1 MATCL
6 GPGRVRFAQFEFDR
20 ATGELYR
27 EGTRIRLQEQPAQ
40 ILSALLEQPGDIV
53 TRDRLRERLWSADTF
68 VDYEHGLNTAV
79 KKLRQALGD
88 SAEAP
93 AFIETLARRGY
104 RFIGQAETLA
114 ITDTAAL
121 PVPEGSAIPAPPAP
135 GRRWQRTSAGAVVVA
150 LVALGAGVAWRTG
163 TRGPTPVTSDAG
175 RMPTTQLAV
184 IPFHVLTE
192 DREEASYLGTGL
204 ADAIT
209 TRLAGTRRIGIRPTA
224 AALPFSNPSAPPAAV
239 AASLGVEHL
248 VVGTVQLSEQAY
260 RVTVQLV
267 RADGVAVWG
276 HTYAEPRSALLDLQD
291 RVAEQVVAALR
302 IELAGPDRARLHTR
316 YTDNAAAY
324 DLYLRGRSLL
334 VNYTEANMRAAITQ
348 FEQALA
354 LDPKYALARSG
365 IANACAWFSVRY
377 AHAAEAIAWAKRA
390 DVEARLALEEDGS
403 LADAHLAIA
412 NAAGTV
418 YGGFEWNI
426 VLDRS
431 AAALALDPS
440 LDLAHLARMRAYYHL
455 GLFEEATREGDAAAR
470 LNPGRS
476 VELDRLRVA
485 LLLFDGHFTEAV
497 ERAEPLLAPT
507 DFAAVRHYLG
517 LARYYAGDAS
527 GGRAMLATTILSNV
541 PDPRCAG
548 LAGLDRSRHRPGA

>member
-121 PVPEGSAIPAPPAP
+121 PVPEASAIPAPPAP

-209 TRLAGTRRIGIRPTA
+209 TRLAGTRRIGVRPTA

-354 LDPKYALARSG
+354 LDPKYRVGPLGHRERVCMVQCPVHTRGRSHRVGQAGGCRGPAGARG
-365 IANACAWFSVRY
+365 G
-377 AHAAEAIAWAKRA
+377 
-390 DVEARLALEEDGS
+390 RLAGRRPP
-403 LADAHLAIA
+403 
-412 NAAGTV
+412 G
-418 YGGFEWNI
+418 
-426 VLDRS
+426 DRE
-431 AAALALDPS
+431 
-440 LDLAHLARMRAYYHL
+440 R
-455 GLFEEATREGDAAAR
+455 
-470 LNPGRS
+470 GRHG
-476 VELDRLRVA
+476 VRRLRVEHRA
-485 LLLFDGHFTEAV
+485 GSQRRRAGPGPLTGSRSPGPHARLLPS
-497 ERAEPLLAPT
+497 RP
-507 DFAAVRHYLG
+507 VRGSH
-517 LARYYAGDAS
+517 ARG
-527 GGRAMLATTILSNV
+527 
-541 PDPRCAG
+541 
-548 LAGLDRSRHRPGA
+548 